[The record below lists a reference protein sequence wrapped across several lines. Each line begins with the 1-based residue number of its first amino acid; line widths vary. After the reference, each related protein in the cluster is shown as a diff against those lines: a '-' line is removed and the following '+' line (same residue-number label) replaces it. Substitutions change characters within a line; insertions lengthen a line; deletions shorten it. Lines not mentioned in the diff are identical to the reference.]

1 MMKKIVTFL
10 LLWMS
15 ISVMARTVSGV
26 VVDENSAPLGFVSV
40 ALLCDST
47 VVDATVSDAD
57 SGSFSFSNAS
67 ANRLRLSMVGYE
79 DFLMA
84 IPADGQCGTVAMTPS
99 TTLLGEVV
107 VRDRLPQTRLSGN
120 GLVTKIE
127 GSVLETVGTANDVLA
142 RLPLVSMENDQVSV
156 LGHGSPIIYINGRQV
171 RSDNELQ
178 QLSSENIRSI
188 EVITN
193 PGARYDAS
201 VRSVIRIRTK
211 RAPGE
216 GFGFEFYHNTHA
228 KHYVRSTDALN
239 MHFTEGPLQL
249 FAEGYVAYGKS
260 YWGANMDQTTFAD
273 HIYTQHLTE
282 RTPSRTN
289 YYTGKLGFDYLIG
302 NHSFGAYYKYEN
314 GHTHGN
320 GQYNSSIWRDDVHI
334 EDVSST
340 VAARNLTVPVHS
352 VNAYYNGAVGQ
363 LQIDFNSDLFL
374 SSNTDVSNREN
385 VSSIS
390 GFSSSFT
397 SNATDKRL
405 VAEKLVLTYPLWRGQ
420 VEVGQ
425 EFTHS
430 RLGYDVTNLG
440 IDVPSSFTTIYENA
454 ATAFASLSQQL
465 GSANVTAGVRY
476 EHLNNR
482 VTENGVVAGG
492 SSRVYN
498 DFFPSLSISAPV
510 RNVNLSLSFSGKID
524 RPSYEQLDGSLQYV
538 DQFTYKHGNPLL
550 RSTKVWEVQSMA
562 MWRIFLAML
571 SYTHQKD
578 PVYYDCTA
586 KADDPTVRV
595 ISYSNMRPDN
605 QVLFFAGA
613 QPTLGRWT
621 NNISAGFLYYHYRTT
636 FNGQEMLF
644 NHPIYIFK
652 INSSLRLPCDWALTL
667 DYQVQSAGTY
677 QNVKVRPMNYLEF
690 QVQKHLFNKSLT
702 LSLDATDILNRGTDN
717 RPTLY
722 AGNIITY
729 CENMNFSRGVTFSLT
744 YRFNAARKKYRGT
757 GAGTDARNRM

>member
-1 MMKKIVTFL
+1 MKIIVTFL

-15 ISVMARTVSGV
+15 VSAVARTVSGV
-26 VVDENSAPLGFVSV
+26 VVDENAAPLGFVSV

-47 VVDATVSDAD
+47 VVDATVSDAE
-57 SGSFSFSNAS
+57 SGSFSFSNAT
-67 ANRLRLSMVGYE
+67 ANRVKLSMVGYE
-79 DFLMA
+79 DLFMA
-84 IPADGQCGTVAMTPS
+84 IPADGQCGTVALTPS

-107 VRDRLPQTRLSGN
+107 VRDRLPQTRMSGN

-127 GSVLETVGTANDVLA
+127 GSVLESIGTANDVLA
-142 RLPLVSMENDQVSV
+142 RLPLVSMENEQLTV

-216 GFGFEFYHNTHA
+216 GFGFEFYHNTHFR
-228 KHYVRSTDALN
+228 HYIRSNDALN
-239 MHFTEGPLQL
+239 MHFTEGPLQI
-249 FAEGYVAYGKS
+249 FAEGFVNYGKN
-260 YWGANMDQTTFAD
+260 YYGANMYQTTFAD
-273 HIYTQHLTE
+273 RVYSQQLID
-282 RTPSRTN
+282 RTPSRNN
-289 YYTGKLGFDYLIG
+289 YYTGKLGFDYLVG

-314 GHTHGN
+314 GHTRAN
-320 GQYNSSIWRDDVHI
+320 GLFNSTIWIDGVHT
-334 EDVSST
+334 EDVTST
-340 VAARNLTVPVHS
+340 EANRSVTAPVHS
-352 VNAYYNGAVGQ
+352 VNTYYNGSVGQ
-363 LQIDFNSDLFL
+363 LEIDFNADMFL
-374 SSNTDVSNREN
+374 SSSTDTSQREII
-385 VSSIS
+385 SSVT
-390 GFSSSFT
+390 GVTTPFT
-397 SNATDKRL
+397 CNATDKRL

-430 RLGYDVTNLG
+430 RLGYDVTNIG
-440 IDVPSSFTTIYENA
+440 VDVPSAFTTIYENTT
-454 ATAFASLSQQL
+454 TAFASLSQQF
-465 GSANVTAGVRY
+465 GPAAITAGVRY

-510 RNVNLSLSFSGKID
+510 RNVNLSLSFSGKIA
-524 RPSYEQLDGSLQYV
+524 RPSYDQLDGSLQYV
-538 DQFTYKHGNPLL
+538 DQSTYKHGNPLL

-562 MWRIFLAML
+562 MWRIFWAML

-578 PVYYDCTA
+578 PVYYDCSA
-586 KADDPTVRV
+586 KPDDPTVRI
-595 ISYSNMRPDN
+595 ISFSNMRPDN
-605 QVLFFAGA
+605 QVMFFAGA

-677 QNVKVRPMNYLEF
+677 QNVKVCPMNYLEF
-690 QVQKHLFNKSLT
+690 QVQKHLLNKSLT

-717 RPTLY
+717 HLTLY

-744 YRFNAARKKYRGT
+744 YRFNAARNKYRGT